1 MVASIPNFGTQLSKQ
16 VLMSQD
22 ESNRL
27 YRKLIDF
34 RGTANDLSMCVLD
47 RIKVSK
53 VRNATMFCLFLSF

>member
-1 MVASIPNFGTQLSKQ
+1 
-16 VLMSQD
+16 MSQD

-53 VRNATMFCLFLSF
+53 VRNATTFLLSLSLLDFRRTMLHLN